1 MDPIDVLN
9 EDLEGKL
16 EKHRDGLAESTRY
29 LDVFVQEVERILTSL
44 GPKASR
50 HEMYR
55 KRCKALGHINR
66 SKLSPTMRAQRL
78 EKLVSKYPVPY
89 ASTLEVKEDLFS
101 SFRDARELVESLP
114 FSVSRISVHVNEWFQ
129 YERQKKRPKQ
139 LLVNDALRLVQTV
152 LFAD

>member
-55 KRCKALGHINR
+55 KHCKALGHINR

-129 YERQKKRPKQ
+129 YERQKTRPKQ

>member
-1 MDPIDVLN
+1 
-9 EDLEGKL
+9 
-16 EKHRDGLAESTRY
+16 
-29 LDVFVQEVERILTSL
+29 
-44 GPKASR
+44 
-50 HEMYR
+50 
-55 KRCKALGHINR
+55 
-66 SKLSPTMRAQRL
+66 MRAQRL
-78 EKLVSKYPVPY
+78 DKLVSKYPVPY